1 MNRLTVRLSIVG
13 AVLTLGGATIAHS
26 MLSQGDAP
34 STERTAG
41 IQQVAQAPPA
51 EPPSPI
57 PAEDSEKPASDL
69 AQLPP
74 PSASAF
80 TPPEIIADRVA

>member
-34 STERTAG
+34 STESDAG

-51 EPPSPI
+51 EPPTPI
-57 PAEDSEKPASDL
+57 RAEESEEPAAARFAAAVGVRLHAS
-69 AQLPP
+69 
-74 PSASAF
+74 
-80 TPPEIIADRVA
+80 EIIADRVA